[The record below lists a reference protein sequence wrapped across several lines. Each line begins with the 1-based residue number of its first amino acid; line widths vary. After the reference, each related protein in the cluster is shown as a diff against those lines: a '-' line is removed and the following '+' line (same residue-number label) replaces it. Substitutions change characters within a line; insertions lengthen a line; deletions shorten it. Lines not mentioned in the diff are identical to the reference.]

1 MVYETRGY
9 DTTIVYDYKEYPDAI
24 TGAAITAII
33 RCLNFGEGRRFPTR
47 VPSVRYE
54 KKHIKSLRH
63 WFSGV
68 FFIYKTSSHSHHT
81 NFSLFYNIM
90 QAS

>member
-9 DTTIVYDYKEYPDAI
+9 DTTIVYDIKSILTSI
-24 TGAAITAII
+24 TGAAITATI

-68 FFIYKTSSHSHHT
+68 FFIYKTSSHSNHT

-90 QAS
+90 